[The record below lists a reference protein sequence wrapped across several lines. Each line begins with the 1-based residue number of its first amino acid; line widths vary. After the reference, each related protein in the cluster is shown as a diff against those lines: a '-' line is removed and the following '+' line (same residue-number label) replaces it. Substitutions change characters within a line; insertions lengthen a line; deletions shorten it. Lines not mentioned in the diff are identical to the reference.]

1 MLYDNDMC
9 ARRKDD
15 QMSKTAQS
23 APDAKW
29 SPTSWRDKP
38 ISQVPEYPDHSAL
51 LEVEQQLGGFPPLVF
66 AGEARKLTKA
76 LAKVSRG
83 EAFLLQGGDCAESF
97 AEHSADNIRDFFRV
111 FLQMAVVL
119 TFAGAVPV
127 VKVGRVAG
135 QFVKPRS
142 SATETIGDVELP
154 SYRGD
159 IINGIEFTQD
169 ARVPNPRRLL
179 MAYRQSAATLNL
191 IRAFATGGYANLEN
205 AHRWMLG
212 FIKDSPQAHRYEGVS
227 ERITET
233 LQFMRAIGIDPEK
246 HPEMRVTDFYTS
258 HEALLL
264 GYEETLTRV
273 DSTTDDWYAT
283 SGHMLW
289 IGDRTRQID
298 HAHVEYFRGIHN
310 PIGLKCG
317 PSLTAAG
324 LIELLDVLNPKNEA
338 GRMTLI
344 CRFGADKIGDHLPA
358 LIRAVQKEG
367 RHVVWSCDPM
377 HGNTVKAASGYKTR
391 PFDLIMS
398 EIKQFFAIHQAE
410 GTYAGGVH
418 LEMTGK
424 NVTECTGGARE
435 ISDADLAQLYDTHCD
450 PRLNAEQAIELA
462 FLIAELLKKDR
473 LARAGV

>member
-1 MLYDNDMC
+1 
-9 ARRKDD
+9 
-15 QMSKTAQS
+15 
-23 APDAKW
+23 
-29 SPTSWRDKP
+29 
-38 ISQVPEYPDHSAL
+38 
-51 LEVEQQLGGFPPLVF
+51 
-66 AGEARKLTKA
+66 
-76 LAKVSRG
+76 
-83 EAFLLQGGDCAESF
+83 
-97 AEHSADNIRDFFRV
+97 
-111 FLQMAVVL
+111 MAVVL
-119 TFAGAVPV
+119 TFAGAVPI

-135 QFVKPRS
+135 QFAKPRS
-142 SATETIGDVELP
+142 SPNEKIGDKELP

-159 IINGIEFTQD
+159 IINGIDFTD
-169 ARVPNPRRLL
+169 EARVPNPRRLL

-212 FIKDSPQAHRYEGVS
+212 FIKDSPQASRYEDVAQ
-227 ERITET
+227 RITET
-233 LQFMRAIGIDPEK
+233 LNFMRAIGIDPET

-264 GYEETLTRV
+264 GYEEALTRV
-273 DSTTDDWYAT
+273 DSTTGDWYAT

-289 IGDRTRQID
+289 IGDRTRQPD
-298 HAHVEYFRGIHN
+298 HAHVEYFRGIRN

-317 PSLTAAG
+317 PSLSPDG
-324 LIELLDVLNPKNEA
+324 LITLLDLLNPRNEA

-344 CRFGADKIGDHLPA
+344 CRFGAEKVGDHLPA

-367 RHVVWSCDPM
+367 RNVIWSCDPM
-377 HGNTVKAASGYKTR
+377 HGNTIKAASGYKTR
-391 PFDLIMS
+391 PFDLIMT
-398 EIKQFFAIHQAE
+398 EIKHFFEVHQSE

-424 NVTECTGGARE
+424 NVTECTGGARD
-435 ISDADLAQLYDTHCD
+435 ISDADLAKLYDTHCD

-473 LARAGV
+473 QAKYVEPIFAGE